1 MSLSPSVGDI
11 ERFVDILRVACE
23 DRQIN
28 DTLEKLLS
36 LPDRQR
42 RGVLATLLEG
52 MRERGAPAD
61 FMSALACLQDDAV
74 AEKAY
79 EVIYRCRR

>member
-1 MSLSPSVGDI
+1 MNAPAGVAGVG
-11 ERFVDILRVACE
+11 RFIDVLRAAC
-23 DRQIN
+23 DNPQIN
-28 DTLEKLLS
+28 DTLERLLS

-42 RGVLATLLEG
+42 RGVIATLTQNLKEQ
-52 MRERGAPAD
+52 GAPAD
-61 FMSALACLQDDAV
+61 FIAAVACLHDDAV